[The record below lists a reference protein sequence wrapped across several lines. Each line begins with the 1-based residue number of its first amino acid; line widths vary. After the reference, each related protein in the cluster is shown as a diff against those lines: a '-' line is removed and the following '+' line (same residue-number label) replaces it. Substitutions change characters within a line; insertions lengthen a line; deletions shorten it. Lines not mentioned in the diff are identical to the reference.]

1 MPTTSGAA
9 RDAGRVPGQDSSPGS
24 ASGAPVDVRVL
35 RVSEFAS
42 RAARELPLLSDEERA
57 RGAAF
62 RQRADRDRYHVAHTA
77 LRRELAAR
85 LGTTP
90 AAVPLSRAD
99 CPVCGGPH
107 GRPSVPGDP
116 LHFSLSHA
124 GDLVLLA
131 FADAPVGADVEQ
143 EQEPSVVT
151 EVAGALHP
159 REQIELAALP
169 EGERG
174 AAFARC
180 WTRKEAYL
188 KGTGTGL
195 AEDPAVTYVSTS
207 PVPVPPAGWRIT
219 DIPVPG
225 GYAAAWALLDRQD
238 VPPSA

>member
-1 MPTTSGAA
+1 MPTTSGAG
-9 RDAGRVPGQDSSPGS
+9 DATQERAQDAPVER
-24 ASGAPVDVRVL
+24 PVDVRVL
-35 RVSEFAS
+35 RVSAYADQ
-42 RAARELPLLSDEERA
+42 AARELTLLSEEERA

-62 RQRADRDRYHVAHTA
+62 RLQADRDRYHVAHTA
-77 LRRELAAR
+77 LRRELAER

-90 AAVPLSRAD
+90 AAVALTRAD

-131 FADAPVGADVEQ
+131 FARAPVGVDVER
-143 EQEPSVVT
+143 EQGTSVVT
-151 EVAGALHP
+151 EVTRALHV
-159 REQIELAALP
+159 REQEELAALP
-169 EGERG
+169 QARRP

-195 AEDPAVTYVSTS
+195 AEAPAVSYVGTS
-207 PVPVPPAGWRIT
+207 EVPVPPPGWQIA
-219 DIPVPG
+219 DISVPG
-225 GYAAAWALLDRQD
+225 GYAAAWALRLDF
-238 VPPSA
+238 PSSPVG